1 MRKLKKNV
9 GRSSFSEKKTD
20 ENLNNKEK
28 HLEKIYSKLNNLNK
42 TVLTSSRQTLSR
54 ILYYNEIYKQILK
67 KPGVIM
73 EFGIEYGSTVSLL
86 SKLRGIYEPYN
97 YSRKVIGL
105 DTFKG
110 FTNDL
115 TSYERKNGW
124 KKSDYSTFKN
134 YENFLETLLEF
145 EEKDSPLSNISKFKL
160 IKGDAKNTVKKY
172 LSTNPE
178 TVIALAIFDMDVYKP
193 TKYVINHIKKRLFK
207 GSILVFDELN
217 HPDFPGETLAL
228 LETLGLNK
236 LKLKSFHGQT
246 FASYAI
252 VE

>member
-97 YSRKVIGL
+97 YSRKVIGF

-110 FTNDL
+110 FTNEL

-124 KKSDYSTFKN
+124 KKMITRHLRIMK
-134 YENFLETLLEF
+134 
-145 EEKDSPLSNISKFKL
+145 
-160 IKGDAKNTVKKY
+160 
-172 LSTNPE
+172 
-178 TVIALAIFDMDVYKP
+178 
-193 TKYVINHIKKRLFK
+193 
-207 GSILVFDELN
+207 VF
-217 HPDFPGETLAL
+217 
-228 LETLGLNK
+228 
-236 LKLKSFHGQT
+236 
-246 FASYAI
+246 
-252 VE
+252 